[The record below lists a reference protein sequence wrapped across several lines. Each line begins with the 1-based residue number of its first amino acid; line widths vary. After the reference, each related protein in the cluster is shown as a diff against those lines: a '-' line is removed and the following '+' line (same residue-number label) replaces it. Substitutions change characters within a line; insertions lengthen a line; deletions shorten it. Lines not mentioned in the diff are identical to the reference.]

1 MYETILVEKKERVAT
16 ITLNRPDKM
25 NSITPQLQKEFVQ
38 SLKEADADNDVGVI
52 IVTGAGRAFCAGFD
66 VQTMRDNPEVFAG
79 ANDLLTI
86 IHLNTPIIAA
96 VNGYALAQGFQISL
110 ACDMIV
116 ASEKAIFGS
125 IGARIGEI

>member
-1 MYETILVEKKERVAT
+1 MYETILLEKKDRVAT
-16 ITLNRPDKM
+16 ITLNRPDRL
-25 NSITPQLQKEFVQ
+25 NSITPQLQKELIE
-38 SLKEADADNDVGVI
+38 SLKEADTDNDIGVI

-66 VQTMRDNPEVFAG
+66 VETMRDNPEVFSRD
-79 ANDLLTI
+79 DLLTI
-86 IHLNTPIIAA
+86 IGLNTPTIAA

-116 ASEKAIFGS
+116 ASEKALFGS